1 MRRVEVAT
9 ATVIVLLLVI
19 AAAAGG
25 HDTPGLIVGVVLVAL
40 AGGTVDLFLGR
51 RVRAWAFAERE
62 DDLLVRRGVLVRRLS
77 VIPYGRMQYVDVT
90 AGPIERSFGLAT
102 VRMHTAAAAS
112 DARVPGLS
120 SEDAAALRDN
130 LTRLGE
136 ARAAGL

>member
-1 MRRVEVAT
+1 MRRVEVAAVT
-9 ATVIVLLLVI
+9 LVALLLVI
-19 AAAAGG
+19 AGAAGG
-25 HDTPGLIVGVVLVAL
+25 HDTTAWVVGIILVAV
-40 AGGTVDLFLGR
+40 AGGAVDLFLGR

-62 DDLLVRRGVLVRRLS
+62 DDLLVRRGVLIRRLS

-90 AGPIERSFGLAT
+90 AGPIERAFGLAT

-112 DARVPGLS
+112 DARVPGLGPD
-120 SEDAAALRDN
+120 DAAALRDN